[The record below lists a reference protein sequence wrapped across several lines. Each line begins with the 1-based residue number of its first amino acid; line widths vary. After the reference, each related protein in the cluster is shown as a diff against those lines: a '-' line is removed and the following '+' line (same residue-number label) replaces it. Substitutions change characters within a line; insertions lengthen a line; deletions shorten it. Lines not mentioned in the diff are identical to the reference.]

1 MMEKKVYKKRVSASE
16 FVLNVEDPFIHFKNS
31 FERDAKLA
39 MNVNQLYWVSILDEK
54 RNCIEVEF
62 IAEGTKK

>member
-1 MMEKKVYKKRVSASE
+1 MEKKVYKKRVSASE
-16 FVLNVEDPFIHFKNS
+16 FVLNVEDPFLHFKNS

-39 MNVNQLYWVSILDEK
+39 MNVNHLYWIPVLDEK
-54 RNCIEVEF
+54 RNLIEIEF